1 MGLLRQA
8 CELEDPAE
16 GPGLVLLA
24 AGGEL
29 AGMNQAAGR
38 WLEEL
43 GGRADGSDLPVEI
56 AALAVRLRHLDACEP
71 VLPRLRVR
79 TRGGHWAVLHASW
92 MSSQGVGTIAVI
104 VEAAAPADVA
114 PMIMLA
120 YGLTDREKIITGF
133 VCQGLSTRQIAGR
146 LHLTTDTVQDHL
158 KSVFDR
164 TGVHSRGQLVATI
177 LQRDYLPH
185 AMAGDPLNRSGAFT
199 AADGGAVGQT

>member
-8 CELEDPAE
+8 CELENPAE

-24 AGGEL
+24 ADGAL
-29 AGMNQAAGR
+29 AGMNDAAGR

-43 GGRADGSDLPVEI
+43 GGRADGSQLPVEI
-56 AALAVRLRHLDACEP
+56 TALAIRFRHLAAWEP

-79 TRGGHWAVLHASW
+79 TRSGHWAVLHASW
-92 MSSQGVGTIAVI
+92 MSSQSVGTIAVI
-104 VEAAAPADVA
+104 IEAAAPAEVA

-120 YGLTDREKIITGF
+120 YGLSDREKVITGF

-146 LHLTTDTVQDHL
+146 LHITTDTVQDHL

-164 TGVHSRGQLVATI
+164 TGAHSRGQLVATI
-177 LQRDYLPH
+177 LQRDYLPR
-185 AMAGDPLNRSGAFT
+185 AMAGDPINRSGAFT
-199 AADGGAVGQT
+199 APPGNVVG